1 MVNKTQLKTHNSA
14 SHFSSTKR
22 TVVTIGTF
30 DGVHLGHRKIL
41 QKLNAI
47 GKEKNLESALLT
59 FFPHPRMVLQQNQDL
74 KLINTI
80 EERKEL
86 LAKTHIDHLIIEP
99 FTVEF
104 SRLTAEEYI
113 KNYLVDYLN
122 AKVIIVGY
130 DHRFGRNRKANIEN
144 LKEFA
149 REYDFEVVE
158 ISKQD
163 IDDVAISSTKI
174 RKAIEDGDIHLANLY
189 LTSPFMLTGSIV
201 KGKQIGKTIGYPTA
215 NLKVEEDYKI
225 IPKNGVYVVKSAI
238 EGKPFYGMMNIGHNP
253 TISGNSDQKFI
264 ETFFFDFDG
273 NLYGKHLKI
282 EILKRIRD
290 EKKFDGIDELVE
302 AMKSDELYSRNYI
315 NQL

>member
-1 MVNKTQLKTHNSA
+1 LKTHNSA
-14 SHFSSTKR
+14 SNFSSTKK

-41 QKLNAI
+41 QKLNTIAKQK
-47 GKEKNLESALLT
+47 GLESALLT

-80 EERKEL
+80 AERKEL
-86 LAKTHIDHLIIEP
+86 LANTQIDHLIIEP
-99 FTVEF
+99 FTLEF

-113 KNYLVDYLN
+113 KNYLVDYLK

-144 LKEFA
+144 LRDFA
-149 REYDFEVVE
+149 KAYDFGVVE

-163 IDDVAISSTKI
+163 IDDVAVSSTKI
-174 RKAIEDGDIHLANLY
+174 RKAIANGDIHLANLY
-189 LTSPFMLTGSIV
+189 LSTPFTLSGNIV
-201 KGKQIGKTIGYPTA
+201 KGKQIGKTIGFPTA

-225 IPKNGVYVVKSAI
+225 IPKNGVYVVKTMI
-238 EGKPFYGMMNIGHNP
+238 EGKSYFGMMNIGHNP
-253 TISGNSDQKFI
+253 TVSLSDEKFI
-264 ETFFFDFDG
+264 ETYFFDFNGD
-273 NLYGKHLKI
+273 LYGIFMKI
-282 EILKRIRD
+282 EVLKRIRD
-290 EKKFDGIDELVE
+290 EKKFDGLDQLVE

>member
-1 MVNKTQLKTHNSA
+1 MENRKQLKTHSSA
-14 SHFSSTKR
+14 SEFSSTTK

-41 QKLNAI
+41 QRLNSIA
-47 GKEKNLESALLT
+47 EQKNLESALLT

-80 EERKEL
+80 DERKNL
-86 LAKTHIDHLIIEP
+86 LADTAIDHLIIEP

-149 REYDFEVVE
+149 KAYDFEVVE

-163 IDDVAISSTKI
+163 IDDVAVSSTKI
-174 RKAIEDGDIHLANLY
+174 RNAINDGDIHLANLY
-189 LTSPFMLTGSIV
+189 LSTPFMLSGTIV

-215 NLKVEEDYKI
+215 NLKIEEDYKI
-225 IPKNGVYVVKSAI
+225 IPKNGVYVVRSMIDSNAY
-238 EGKPFYGMMNIGHNP
+238 YGMMNIGHNP
-253 TISGNSDQKFI
+253 TIAEGSGEKFI
-264 ETFFFDFDG
+264 ETYFFDFQG
-273 NLYGKHLKI
+273 NLYGKRLKI

-290 EKKFDGIDELVE
+290 EKKFDGLDQLVE
-302 AMKSDELYSRNYI
+302 AMKNDEAYSRNFI
-315 NQL
+315 TQL